1 MISCLNVGCLSPM
14 IFATLAPC
22 MPQQVSEVHV
32 ILKREEV
39 KPVLFAI
46 QAWEVQEHES
56 LWSVTVL
63 DACIESNFKFVISL
77 VY

>member
-1 MISCLNVGCLSPM
+1 MS
-14 IFATLAPC
+14 
-22 MPQQVSEVHV
+22 QQVREVHV
-32 ILKREEV
+32 ILKRKEV

-46 QAWEVQEHES
+46 QVWEVQEYES

-63 DACIESNFKFVISL
+63 DACIESNFKFVMSF

>member
-1 MISCLNVGCLSPM
+1 
-14 IFATLAPC
+14 

-32 ILKREEV
+32 ILRREEV

-46 QAWEVQEHES
+46 QVREVQEYES
-56 LWSVTVL
+56 LWSVKVL
-63 DACIESNFKFVISL
+63 DACIESNFKFVISF